1 MAFFMDE
8 ANNMLSRIA
17 DSVDKTLLTTVSDAV
32 CQSISESVYRNV
44 YPLYTPSEYVRRGE
58 NGGLPDA
65 SQYDISL
72 DPATHTL
79 TVSDDRHEVAVVQ
92 SGMGY
97 SWTESRI
104 FRMQPYPRPYFPQ
117 AEAKLVSSGIID
129 GLVQD
134 GLNSL

>member
-44 YPLYTPSEYVRRGE
+44 YPLYTPSEYVRRGK

-65 SQYDISL
+65 S
-72 DPATHTL
+72 
-79 TVSDDRHEVAVVQ
+79 
-92 SGMGY
+92 
-97 SWTESRI
+97 
-104 FRMQPYPRPYFPQ
+104 
-117 AEAKLVSSGIID
+117 
-129 GLVQD
+129 
-134 GLNSL
+134 